1 MPNRLTWCDLPA
13 DVSLWPGLP
22 LSLSGDEVMPLDY
35 RAGRTGWL
43 LYGRG
48 LDKQRLTDY
57 QHQLGAAMVIVS
69 AWNVDEYQV
78 IRLAGSLTPFASKLA
93 HDAADTLAYMMT
105 SAYDLRLTQERHPL
119 VHFHPLREH
128 AGLSLSQQ

>member
-1 MPNRLTWCDLPA
+1 MPNSLTWCDLPS

-43 LYGRG
+43 LYGRDLNKG
-48 LDKQRLTDY
+48 SLTHL

-69 AWNVDEYQV
+69 AWRVR
-78 IRLAGSLTPFASKLA
+78 IT
-93 HDAADTLAYMMT
+93 TL
-105 SAYDLRLTQERHPL
+105 SVWPDR
-119 VHFHPLREH
+119 
-128 AGLSLSQQ
+128 

>member
-1 MPNRLTWCDLPA
+1 MSNHLTWCDLPA

-69 AWNVDEYQV
+69 AWNVDDYQV

-93 HDAADTLAYMMT
+93 HELALDV
-105 SAYDLRLTQERHPL
+105 APL
-119 VHFHPLREH
+119 GKIPT
-128 AGLSLSQQ
+128 